1 MVFKKSSFLFFPTQ
15 WKVLWDRVSV
25 SVCHEDNSLETGQN
39 DAKFDVAVGEKPSSK
54 KSTGLI
60 RLEFAKKTGGKNI

>member
-1 MVFKKSSFLFFPTQ
+1 M
-15 WKVLWDRVSV
+15 
-25 SVCHEDNSLETGQN
+25 ETGQN

-60 RLEFAKKTGGKNI
+60 RLEFAKKTGGKKHLNSGGMKLTVHSDLKQDIQVA